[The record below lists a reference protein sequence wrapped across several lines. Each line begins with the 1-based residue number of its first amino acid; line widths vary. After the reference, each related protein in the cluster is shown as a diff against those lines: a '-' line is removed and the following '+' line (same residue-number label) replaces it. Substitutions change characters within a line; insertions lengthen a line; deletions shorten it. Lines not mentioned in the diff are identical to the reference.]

1 VLDNETLPED
11 PSVTSTAVT
20 ASAMYTGLLRDPPE
34 VDYAEWQQH
43 LSTTQLQWAKSEL
56 HSA

>member
-1 VLDNETLPED
+1 
-11 PSVTSTAVT
+11 
-20 ASAMYTGLLRDPPE
+20 MGLLRDPPE